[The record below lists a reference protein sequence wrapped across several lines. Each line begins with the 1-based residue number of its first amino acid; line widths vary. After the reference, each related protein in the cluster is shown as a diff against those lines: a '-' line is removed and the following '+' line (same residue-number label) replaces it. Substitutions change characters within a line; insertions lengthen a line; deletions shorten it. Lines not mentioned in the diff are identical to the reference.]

1 MRQFLKQLLFWTP
14 RVLGLLLALFVS
26 LFALDVFGQGYG
38 FWGTVAALLI
48 HLIPVYVLLI
58 ALAIGWRWEWAGAL
72 LFAGFGVWYFIMSW
86 GPFPL
91 IAILIAAWPLAA
103 PALLVGLF
111 FLIDWLYGP
120 KLQAAH

>member
-1 MRQFLKQLLFWTP
+1 MRQFLKHLLFWTP
-14 RVLGLLLALFVS
+14 RVLGLFFALFVGI
-26 LFALDVFGQGYG
+26 FALDVFGQGYG
-38 FWGTVAALLI
+38 FWGTLGALLI

-72 LFAGFGVWYFIMSW
+72 LFAGFSVWYLIMSW
-86 GPFPL
+86 GPFPWM
-91 IAILIAAWPLAA
+91 AILVAAWPLAA
-103 PALLVGLF
+103 PALLVALF

>member
-1 MRQFLKQLLFWTP
+1 
-14 RVLGLLLALFVS
+14 
-26 LFALDVFGQGYG
+26 
-38 FWGTVAALLI
+38 
-48 HLIPVYVLLI
+48 
-58 ALAIGWRWEWAGAL
+58 L
-72 LFAGFGVWYFIMSW
+72 LFASFGIWYLLVSW

-91 IAILIAAWPLAA
+91 IAILIGAWPLAA